1 MLLLPGP
8 GMGRRRARGACRH
21 HLLLLGKK
29 VVDDGRGPR
38 LRGHGERGRLR
49 RHRRRHLLLLLV
61 LVLVLV
67 LLVLVLLVLP
77 LLPAVF
83 DVCVCAGL
91 WLRAVPFEGACGGAV
106 ELKNLG
112 ARECTGVRVI
122 HVHPPLLRLTAERM
136 RGGCA

>member
-67 LLVLVLLVLP
+67 LLVLLPVLLLLP
-77 LLPAVF
+77 LPPALPPPAELELLSSALRIAV
-83 DVCVCAGL
+83 
-91 WLRAVPFEGACGGAV
+91 
-106 ELKNLG
+106 
-112 ARECTGVRVI
+112 
-122 HVHPPLLRLTAERM
+122 
-136 RGGCA
+136 